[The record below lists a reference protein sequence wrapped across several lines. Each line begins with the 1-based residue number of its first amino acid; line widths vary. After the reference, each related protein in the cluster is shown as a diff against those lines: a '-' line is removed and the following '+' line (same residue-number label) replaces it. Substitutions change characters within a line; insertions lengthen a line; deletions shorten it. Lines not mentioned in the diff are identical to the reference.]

1 MIAIIDYKMG
11 NLRSVENALRRLGA
25 DFCVTADAAVIRSA
39 DKVLLPGVGHCGEA
53 MQNLRDAG
61 LIPVLRQL
69 RQPVLGI
76 CVGLQVLCRDSEEGD
91 TECIG
96 IFDSHVKR
104 FTPAPG
110 LKIPHMGWNNIHIT
124 KDSKILKNIGDEPYV
139 YFVHSYYVEAQDK
152 SVVSAYTEY
161 GQRRDIA
168 VEQGNVF
175 ATQFHPEK
183 SGDTGMEILKN
194 FIAL

>member
-110 LKIPHMGWNNIHIT
+110 LKIPHMGWNTIDAAPGNFIDAT
-124 KDSKILKNIGDEPYV
+124 CAGEYL
-139 YFVHSYYVEAQDK
+139 YFVHSYYAPVCSHTVATCN
-152 SVVSAYTEY
+152 Y
-161 GQRRDIA
+161 IA
-168 VEQGNVF
+168 PFCAALQKDNF
-175 ATQFHPEK
+175 YATQFHPEK
-183 SGDTGMEILKN
+183 SGDVGERILQN
-194 FIAL
+194 FLKL